1 MIEAM
6 RQEQRKRRL
15 KIKTEGD
22 AGPGGG
28 MARPPTASPKNAAAR
43 RSPSNRRRG
52 PAAAHGD
59 NALVDRVTGEPGPMS
74 HSPPRVPVPSL
85 GHVEGLDKS
94 HSPRPL
100 TPEPPG
106 GGAGGGG
113 GGYGTGAGTA
123 GNPFGGGQVANA
135 W

>member
-1 MIEAM
+1 MNEARMIEAM

-52 PAAAHGD
+52 PAAQA
-59 NALVDRVTGEPGPMS
+59 RW
-74 HSPPRVPVPSL
+74 
-85 GHVEGLDKS
+85 
-94 HSPRPL
+94 RPA
-100 TPEPPG
+100 ESF
-106 GGAGGGG
+106 
-113 GGYGTGAGTA
+113 
-123 GNPFGGGQVANA
+123 N
-135 W
+135 